1 MTTRARVATR
11 LMLREQAR
19 RPLLLVL
26 LVGLPFF
33 FITRA
38 IAHTEATPRR
48 IGLPGGTEFLTDM
61 NGTVVNP
68 DWVGTFDATYRFNN
82 VTLRYGLDWIDG
94 DRDRTYEFF
103 AYDELTGVSD
113 PELVQLYR
121 DNYYLEAA
129 NYFLHSASV
138 QFNIAEK
145 YELTVGVQNLFDTQP
160 PRISAVGYTTIGN
173 APLYSGY
180 DYRGRTFFAN
190 ASFQF

>member
-1 MTTRARVATR
+1 MS
-11 LMLREQAR
+11 L
-19 RPLLLVL
+19 
-26 LVGLPFF
+26 
-33 FITRA
+33 
-38 IAHTEATPRR
+38 
-48 IGLPGGTEFLTDM
+48 GGR
-61 NGTVVNP
+61 GV
-68 DWVGTFDATYRFNN
+68 
-82 VTLRYGLDWIDG
+82 DG

-113 PELVQLYR
+113 PDLVQSFR

-145 YELTVGVQNLFDTQP
+145 YELTVGVQNLFDTKP